1 MTHPRTI
8 TLIATIAVAPLVAAA
23 FARSVRPA
31 ESAPDPW
38 AVTADDDAAVLDVYR
53 RAAGNLDD
61 KLRSAVKADRLR
73 VKSRVGAET
82 ARPARRV
89 WLDRAEEGKVVG
101 RQLVDLDV
109 YTSVDIPTGDGDILF
124 YESGFATTRA
134 PKTPA
139 VESHLRAYY
148 GAADLGSKGGAK

>member
-38 AVTADDDAAVLDVYR
+38 AVTADDDAAALDVYR

-73 VKSRVGAET
+73 VKSRVVAET

-89 WLDRAEEGKVVG
+89 WLDTTDGKA
-101 RQLVDLDV
+101 LIDLNV
-109 YTSVDIPTGDGDILF
+109 YTSVVIGATEVEF
-124 YESGFATTRA
+124 RESGFTTLRV
-134 PKTPA
+134 PRSDA
-139 VESHLRAYY
+139 VVSHLRAYY
-148 GAADLGSKGGAK
+148 GGVELGGSK